1 MVLSSAFFFMR
12 AQANARRL
20 VISQGD
26 PQGVGPELLLQVAAG
41 GELLRADRVVANPDV
56 LSRLARRLDAPWAEP
71 GWRALQ
77 PLLDASMDG
86 PAPTGQVDALARAV
100 DLVLA
105 EPGTALVTAPIDKAA
120 AHQEGF
126 EHAGRTDYLAERCGV
141 DEVVMLMAGDK
152 IRVGLVT
159 AHMPLTQVADA
170 LDQDRI
176 VHAGKLLAASL
187 RDHFGVH
194 APRVGVLGLNPHAG
208 EQGLLGQEEARV
220 IEPAVARLREQAVQG
235 ESFVGPLPAD
245 SAFFF
250 HLQGSMDGLLAM
262 YHDQGLAPFKLVH
275 FHDGINMTLGLP
287 FVRTSPDHGTAK
299 DIAGRGIVDPSSM
312 IAAVRMARGMA
323 R

>member
-12 AQANARRL
+12 GQPNERCL
-20 VISQGD
+20 VVSQGD
-26 PQGVGPELLLQVAAG
+26 PQGVGPELLLRLAAE

-56 LSRLARRLDAPWAEP
+56 MARLARRLDTPWAEP
-71 GWRALQ
+71 GWRVLE
-77 PLLDASMDG
+77 PLLDASAGG

-105 EPGTALVTAPIDKAA
+105 APGTALVTAPIDKAA
-120 AHQEGF
+120 AREEGLD
-126 EHAGRTDYLAERCGV
+126 HPGHTDYLAERCGV

-152 IRVGLVT
+152 IRVGLAT
-159 AHMPLTQVADA
+159 AHLPLRQVPDA
-170 LDQDRI
+170 LSIDRI
-176 VHAGKLLAASL
+176 VFAGQLLAASL
-187 RDHFGVH
+187 RDCFGVQE
-194 APRVGVLGLNPHAG
+194 PRVGVLGLNPHAG
-208 EQGLLGQEEARV
+208 EQGLLGHAEARV
-220 IEPAVARLREQAVQG
+220 IEPAVARLQERAARG
-235 ESFVGPLPAD
+235 ASFVGPLPAD

-299 DIAGRGIVDPSSM
+299 DIAGRGLVDPSSM
-312 IAAVRMARGMA
+312 IAAVRMARGKA
-323 R
+323 T